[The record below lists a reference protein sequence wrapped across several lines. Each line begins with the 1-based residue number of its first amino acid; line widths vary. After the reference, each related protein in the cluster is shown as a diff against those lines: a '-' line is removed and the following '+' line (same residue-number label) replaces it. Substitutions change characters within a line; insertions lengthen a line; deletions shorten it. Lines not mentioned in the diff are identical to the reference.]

1 MASPR
6 LNKGR
11 HSQIGHVYSITTVAC
26 GRRRL
31 FADHEAAGI
40 IASEI
45 KGADRRGLTASLA
58 WVLMPDHL
66 HWLFQLQAGALST
79 LIQQFKARTAQSIN
93 QAQQRRGSVWQAGF
107 HDHCVRNEES
117 LETIARYLLENP
129 IRAGLVSDLA
139 DYPYWWCAWQ
149 VEGDLQAA
157 VDAERAPDRG

>member
-11 HSQIGHVYSITTVAC
+11 HSRVGHVYSITTVAC

-31 FADHEAAGI
+31 FADHEAARI
-40 IASEI
+40 ILSEI
-45 KGADRRGLTASLA
+45 EATDRLGLAASLA

-66 HWLFQLQAGALST
+66 HWLFKLESDSLSSVM
-79 LIQQFKARTAQSIN
+79 QQFKARTAQSIN
-93 QAQQRRGSVWQAGF
+93 QARQRRGSVWQAGF
-107 HDHCVRNEES
+107 HDHCVRDERS
-117 LETIARYLLENP
+117 LGKIARYLLENP
-129 IRAGLVSDLA
+129 IRTGLVSDLA